1 MGTVYNKSSSNR
13 TKPTVAYSA
22 SGNSR
27 VNGFNKN
34 FTLPKGYYYL
44 NMHFNVKPGSGKV
57 TANTVWTLTGAT
69 PVYVNNGTGN
79 YNCNALYQGLI
90 YGEGSQITLSSTDS
104 SGSPSTAAFPYELV
118 VYKM

>member
-1 MGTVYNKSSSNR
+1 MGTVYNKGSSNR
-13 TKPTVAYSA
+13 MKPTVAYSA

-44 NMHFNVKPGSGKV
+44 NMHFNSSGSKV
-57 TANTVWTLTGAT
+57 TGDTTWTLTGAT
-69 PVYVNNGTGN
+69 RVYVNNGTGN
-79 YNCNALYQGLI
+79 YRCNALYQGLI
-90 YGEGSQITLSSTDS
+90 YSDGSPITLSSTNTSDNS
-104 SGSPSTAAFPYELV
+104 SWPYELV